1 MKKAIVLLSG
11 GLDSATTLFFA
22 CSKGYKVRC
31 LIFDYGQRHKI
42 EITKAISICKR
53 IKVSFKMVKLEL
65 PWLKSSLVNK
75 KKKLPITNYQLP
87 VTVPSTYV
95 SARNTIFLSCA
106 LSWAEAVKAE
116 AVFIGANS
124 VDYSGYPDCRPEYF
138 KAFRKMAD
146 RATKSA
152 VEGRRIKILAPLIF
166 KSKAGIIK
174 LGVKLKVPYHL
185 TWSCYKGG
193 KYPCQR
199 CDSCILRAKGFR
211 QAGLKDPIYD

>member
-11 GLDSATTLFFA
+11 GLDSATTLFLA
-22 CSKGYKVRC
+22 RAGGYKAYC
-31 LIFDYGQRHKI
+31 LIFDYGQRHSR
-42 EITKAISICKR
+42 EITRARKIARLAACEYKVMKIKLPFKSGAILNRKS
-53 IKVSFKMVKLEL
+53 KVPLNR
-65 PWLKSSLVNK
+65 KSSG
-75 KKKLPITNYQLP
+75 I
-87 VTVPSTYV
+87 PSTYV
-95 SARNTIFLSCA
+95 PARNTIFLSCA

-152 VEGRRIKILAPLIF
+152 LGGRRIKILTPLIF
-166 KSKAGIIK
+166 KSKAEIIK

-185 TWSCYKGG
+185 TWSCYKGAR
-193 KYPCQR
+193 YPCRR